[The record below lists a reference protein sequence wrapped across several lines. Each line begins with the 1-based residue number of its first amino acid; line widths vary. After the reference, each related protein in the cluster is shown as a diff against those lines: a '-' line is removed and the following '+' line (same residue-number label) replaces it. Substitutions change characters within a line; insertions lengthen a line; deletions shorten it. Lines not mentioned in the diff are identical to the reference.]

1 MCSQQYHENQPLE
14 FYCEE
19 CKVPICH
26 KCSVVSHNRHTMT
39 DTQKAA
45 QVQKMQMAEAVKK
58 VKAKTVIYENEIKKQ
73 IELMDKNK
81 QGRASALAKTWVWLL
96 NLDSG
101 EAVETKL

>member
-26 KCSVVSHNRHTMT
+26 KCSVVSHNRHTIT

-45 QVQKMQMAEAVKK
+45 QVQKMQMKDALEK
-58 VKAKTVIYENEIKKQ
+58 VKAETVIYENKIRKQ
-73 IELMDKNK
+73 TE
-81 QGRASALAKTWVWLL
+81 
-96 NLDSG
+96 
-101 EAVETKL
+101 